1 MLIICNG
8 PDTFRAL
15 KKAKELESAFK
26 QKYDTTGLS
35 VEHLAPGKE
44 AVTNV
49 AARAG
54 AMSLFTPRR
63 FVRTS
68 NILTDSSKPQRA
80 TLKKTLSGDQEGF
93 ILLTLEDEPPTATI
107 LKELGTD
114 IKIVRYD
121 FPPLEGKAFIDWAL
135 EEARIMNI
143 QDETIIRRIA
153 GITNGDSWRCFFELM
168 KQAANPGAEIMTGEG
183 NEESIFAFAEAYI
196 KGDKRWLPV
205 IEEPDLHKQI
215 LSTFLTQ
222 ARAGVRVRDG
232 AADGLHPFIARKLR
246 GQRLEEAEQALARV
260 IEGFFVQRSGF
271 SDEKEVL
278 GIL

>member
-1 MLIICNG
+1 MLIICSG

-26 QKYDTTGLS
+26 QKYDATGLS
-35 VEHLAPGKE
+35 VEHLPPGKE

-68 NILTDSSKPQRA
+68 NILTESSKPQRT
-80 TLKKTLSGDQEGF
+80 TLKKILSGDQEGF
-93 ILLTLEDEPPTATI
+93 ILLTLEDEPPTATV
-107 LKELGTD
+107 LKELGED

-121 FPPLEGKAFIDWAL
+121 FPSLQGKAFLDWAL
-135 EEARIMNI
+135 EEGKAMNI
-143 QDETIIRRIA
+143 QDETVIRHIA
-153 GITNGDSWRCFFELM
+153 ELTSGDSWHCFFELM
-168 KQAANPGAEIMTGEG
+168 KQAANPGAEVMIGEG
-183 NEESIFAFAEAYI
+183 SEESIFTFAETYI
-196 KGDKRWLPV
+196 KGDKRWLS
-205 IEEPDLHKQI
+205 IIKEPDLHKQV
-215 LSTFLTQ
+215 LTTFLTQ
-222 ARAGVRVRDG
+222 ARAGIRVRDG
-232 AADGLHPFIARKLR
+232 ANDGLHPFLARKLR

-260 IEGFFVQRSGF
+260 IEGFFLQRSGF
-271 SDEKEVL
+271 GDEKEIL